1 MKKEMEWIMHKNSRN
16 RLPDGWR
23 DSYDNGW
30 GQSGYKNPDLN
41 PQNSEPQDYG
51 FSANTS
57 TNNGYY
63 DGYTNDLSN
72 QNSGYTN
79 QYMNDYSNSFEENPY
94 SNPYESGYQPNFEA
108 GYTQNYGESD
118 MNNSGSLM
126 PVSLYG
132 GYEQPEQRFTDYT
145 QEHES
150 GFYQS
155 NAKPKYKKIALG
167 ALCAVLA
174 AGVFIGGGFALNHFG
189 VFAKDASFI
198 SVCESSIPYNKGIGV
213 TFYVGPDGKTIEVLE
228 DHATVTLDFLEN
240 NLKTDKPKEVLAEYK
255 KTVKDSFNATKSK
268 YDSYDWFHADLSE
281 TDSSIQT
288 VYSIDVGSETFTYE
302 EAKPAL
308 EELNLT
314 YYYNE
319 EEKAFIYDESTLLTS
334 GTPVGI
340 IDSVECSKTTI
351 EKKDIDEYRNKLK
364 GETAKSDSE
373 TESSKDTEENKTE

>member
-1 MKKEMEWIMHKNSRN
+1 MHKNSRN

-145 QEHES
+145 QEYES

-174 AGVFIGGGFALNHFG
+174 AGVFIGGDLLSIILACLLKMLLLFRFVNHRFH
-189 VFAKDASFI
+189 I
-198 SVCESSIPYNKGIGV
+198 IKGL
-213 TFYVGPDGKTIEVLE
+213 VLPSM
-228 DHATVTLDFLEN
+228 LDPMEKR
-240 NLKTDKPKEVLAEYK
+240 LKY
-255 KTVKDSFNATKSK
+255 
-268 YDSYDWFHADLSE
+268 
-281 TDSSIQT
+281 
-288 VYSIDVGSETFTYE
+288 
-302 EAKPAL
+302 
-308 EELNLT
+308 
-314 YYYNE
+314 
-319 EEKAFIYDESTLLTS
+319 
-334 GTPVGI
+334 
-340 IDSVECSKTTI
+340 
-351 EKKDIDEYRNKLK
+351 
-364 GETAKSDSE
+364 
-373 TESSKDTEENKTE
+373 